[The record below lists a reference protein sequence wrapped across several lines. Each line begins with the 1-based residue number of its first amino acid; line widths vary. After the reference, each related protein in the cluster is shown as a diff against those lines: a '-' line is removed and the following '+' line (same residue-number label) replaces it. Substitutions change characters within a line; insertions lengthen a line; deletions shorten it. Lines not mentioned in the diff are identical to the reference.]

1 MIGFAVA
8 FDPCH
13 RCDRKQ
19 CGLCELAMR
28 RHGVLT
34 CGDFTHY
41 LRIDQKLPSLND
53 YINECRKHWSKGAAF
68 KRDTEEVISWYI
80 RKAKRE
86 GTLAP
91 MTGTVSLLIVWH
103 ERIRKRDT
111 DNVQS
116 AAKYIL
122 DALQNLE
129 IIKNDSPK
137 YVDQINHRIY
147 RGTDDFVEVYFYE
160 AGKEKCD
167 EK

>member
-13 RCDRKQ
+13 ICDKKQ

-28 RHGVLT
+28 RNGVLT

-68 KRDTEEVISWYI
+68 KRDTEEVISLYI

-91 MTGTVSLLIVWH
+91 MTGTVNLLIVWH
-103 ERIRKRDT
+103 ERTRKRDT

-116 AAKYIL
+116 ATKYIL

-137 YVDQINHRIY
+137 YVDQINHQIE
-147 RGTDDFVEVYFYE
+147 RGDADFVEVYFCV
-160 AGKEKCD
+160 KEDKP
-167 EK
+167 

>member
-1 MIGFAVA
+1 
-8 FDPCH
+8 
-13 RCDRKQ
+13 
-19 CGLCELAMR
+19 MR
-28 RHGVLT
+28 RNGVLT

-68 KRDTEEVISWYI
+68 KRYTEEVIIWYI
-80 RKAKRE
+80 RKAKWE

-91 MTGTVSLLIVWH
+91 ITGTVSLLIVWH
-103 ERIRKRDT
+103 ERTRKRDA

-137 YVDQINHRIY
+137 YVDQINHRIE
-147 RGTDDFVEVYFYE
+147 RGTADFVEVYFYE
-160 AGKEKCD
+160 AGKEV
-167 EK
+167 

>member
-1 MIGFAVA
+1 MNNSENK
-8 FDPCH
+8 P
-13 RCDRKQ
+13 RY
-19 CGLCELAMR
+19 
-28 RHGVLT
+28 
-34 CGDFTHY
+34 Y

-80 RKAKRE
+80 RKAKRV

-91 MTGTVSLLIVWH
+91 ITGTVSLLIVWH
-103 ERIRKRDT
+103 ERTRKRDT

-122 DALQNLE
+122 DALQNME

-147 RGTDDFVEVYFYE
+147 RGTADFVEVFFYE
-160 AGKEKCD
+160 AGTQGGKNGENKNPTLS
-167 EK
+167 